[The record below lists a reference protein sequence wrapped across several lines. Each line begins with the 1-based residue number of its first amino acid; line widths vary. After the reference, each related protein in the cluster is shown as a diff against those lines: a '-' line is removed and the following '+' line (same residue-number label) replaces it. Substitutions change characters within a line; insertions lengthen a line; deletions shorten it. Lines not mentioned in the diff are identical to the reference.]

1 MRAAIAA
8 LLLVAACGG
17 SQAKETT
24 PVDEGQGQG
33 QGQGQE
39 AEPGSDEQVAAI
51 EKAMND
57 LAPAAHQCWAAAAVD
72 DYQLEGSVKLLVD
85 IREDG
90 KATANVQEDTT
101 RDDVLK
107 KCLRIV
113 AEGYRWPKPARGSAV
128 LLPFQFSAPQGQNL
142 IDRDLVPEHAK
153 GARVLLD
160 ARNTGNPAA
169 SVFEL
174 VTPVTDGLLA
184 PTASERAEIWIDLA
198 TFEATYLP
206 PKAPRTPEGEKRFL
220 IVAVP
225 GGREDATRRAG
236 VLPASP
242 AQKGKGAVIVP
253 LSKTTELKRPGLGTV
268 RILIEPVAKTGT
280 EGAPM
285 AASLLDIDAGAA
297 VPEHTHDGST
307 EILYVVSGG
316 GTMTVDGVELAVTP
330 TSVIQVPPGVKH
342 AFTASAATRAIQ
354 FYTPAGPEQRFKQK

>member
-1 MRAAIAA
+1 VRAGIAA
-8 LLLVAACGG
+8 VLLVVACGG
-17 SQAKETT
+17 SQTTETGSGT
-24 PVDEGQGQG
+24 GTGTGTGPEIVGS
-33 QGQGQE
+33 
-39 AEPGSDEQVAAI
+39 EPGSDEQVAAI

-72 DYQLEGSVKLLVD
+72 DYQLAGTVKLLVD
-85 IREDG
+85 ITAEG
-90 KATANVQEDTT
+90 KATANVQEDET

-113 AEGYRWPKPARGSAV
+113 AENYKWPKPARGSAV
-128 LLPFQFSAPQGQNL
+128 LLPFEFSAPNGQNL
-142 IDRDLVPEHAK
+142 IDRKLVPEHDK
-153 GARVLLD
+153 GARVLID
-160 ARNTGNPAA
+160 ARNTGNGAA

-184 PTASERAEIWIDLA
+184 PTASERAEIWVDLE

-253 LSKTTELKRPGLGTV
+253 LSQTKEYKREGVGTV
-268 RILIEPVAKTGT
+268 RILIEPAAKTGT
-280 EGAPM
+280 EGAPL
-285 AASLLDIDAGAA
+285 SLSMLDATAGAA
-297 VPEHTHDGST
+297 IPEHVHDGST

-316 GTMTVDGVELAVTP
+316 GTMIVDGVSLEVTDS
-330 TSVIQVPPGVKH
+330 SVVQIPAGVKH
-342 AFTASAATRAIQ
+342 SFTASAATRALQ
-354 FYTPAGPEQRFKQK
+354 VYTPAGPEQRFKQK